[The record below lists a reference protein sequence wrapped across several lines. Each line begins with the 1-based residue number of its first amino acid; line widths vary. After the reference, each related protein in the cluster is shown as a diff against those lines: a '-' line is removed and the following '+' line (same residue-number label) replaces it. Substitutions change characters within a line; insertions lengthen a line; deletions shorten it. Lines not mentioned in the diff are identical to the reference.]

1 MDRLN
6 QLRGGGAGGSRD
18 SSLDGSGAGDSFL
31 TANDTPSKYYSLS
44 EDDSFDN
51 DITKDVSLATA
62 SAESSLNASDC
73 FSNLSPIGKIDY
85 KIGKQIEAANILS
98 GGVNI
103 FDDNDNSYDGNELVI
118 DDNVEID
125 KSPNLKSPESS
136 GLPLNEVEKASTSKV
151 ESSSILQGKVGSE
164 KLPESCLPLQDNN
177 ELSKQSS
184 LKLPAEISMDR
195 VDGQPMEI
203 AQQVADEPPVNAEPS
218 LNPGLLGHA
227 LVEEVEANIPING
240 EEQLAEIAHLPLDND
255 AEQIANL
262 DNEAEI
268 AEANLPNDNGE
279 ANLPNDNSE
288 ENIPDNNAEED
299 RTEVVLQID
308 GNNVAAISIGT
319 GLYLYRKEGQDEL
332 AAVQIVKEPQEEEP
346 SFKFLKVR
354 ENAEGNL
361 EVYEEIQEVVIV
373 PQETPIRER
382 PTPAAPSTSKDDNKP
397 VVCEPS
403 TSKKGEKKDT
413 TTHKD
418 APVAST
424 SKQDTEPKESQADRT
439 ERNMNGKMVKFS
451 ESRKSPLMVHS
462 TPNKEG
468 IPLTKTMVDQQL
480 HPNRHSDNIK
490 KTIEVHT
497 DNCKQK
503 ILESPST
510 SKNKDVASPDKTTD
524 ETPAVNK
531 PVDKDSPDKKH
542 IGIVTKEIVPD
553 VIDKKTDEIPCSS
566 NVKTSDKVE
575 VAKLN
580 EDEAKVLMIGKLMES
595 VKVPMNKDKEKMKK
609 DEPENNSKKPNAP
622 STSEVE
628 ISTTSISKGNK
639 TEEKQPLTPKQ
650 PLPTTRTDAKE
661 KEISTSFSF
670 APTSVPMEIDNSIV
684 KTSIND
690 KPEVKPVSP
699 TEIIESD
706 DMEVD
711 EDALVIEEQ
720 IIESQ
725 PDKWE
730 LQKPEVETVAAAVEM
745 KSTIINNQMKN
756 VLETGEIKPTTSI
769 IKKESVA
776 ETIQTGNSSSI
787 NATAINFTTD
797 HNIDKRKPDKTDTT
811 IATSVKDLN
820 TNTIK
825 TDMPTTEHK
834 PGTELKT
841 NSFSKIEVKG
851 TNPKGTQL
859 NHNIKIIQN
868 ELIKQTT
875 PREKLNQNIEKSSNV
890 KESVVMKPIEKNF
903 TETKSAALDP
913 SIPTAKV
920 NHLIVNNVHNKPEN
934 AIAKWESTD
943 KKFEKKEAL
952 PIADTEDVKITSFLP
967 SKEQPQSRLPIN
979 TQSLIK
985 PQIKSDI
992 KPPIINIAE
1001 AKREINH
1008 KLTNA
1013 VDSKPKSINNNHA
1026 PVPFG
1031 KWTEANRQDF
1041 LNKIKESKPVNISN
1055 ANQIKQPNDLN
1066 RRDVLKKIDSQR
1078 QTYNAHVKI
1087 QESLN
1092 KGNIKNEAFAS
1103 KTAPATLTKIE
1114 PKVYVKPEAPVV
1126 KPKPIVEKKP
1136 DQEPQKLQLESIVA
1150 AAASNTTKKEQR
1162 KEINNQHLIDKTIE
1176 GIINKAVTGKS
1187 PEPIMPTVTEKPII
1201 EKVDKK
1207 PEPKT
1212 NSQPTL
1218 LDAIE
1223 MKMNELHGIPFVE
1236 RPPHEL
1242 PRPYVTDSK
1251 ILSKTEPQSI
1261 PPKVS
1266 KIPNLLPLPKSQQ
1279 KLSEDVINLETK
1291 EKSSI
1296 SYLSSPKTAEK
1307 SVPTHEA
1314 NTSKDK
1320 IITEKEFDK
1329 FARRNSVT
1337 YEDRLTITESHQ
1349 VIQTVVPRDV
1359 PPKKISRNEQM
1370 LAEAKAK
1377 SPHKHLPVKQYHPSK
1392 AASKYIPV
1400 ETNKQYQSKL
1410 QLAYQTAISVSAK
1423 RRIESPIT
1431 IIEDKPVKV
1440 VYLDSN
1446 VSEFNSTQLNVQ
1458 GRDLSPAKRAPE
1470 PDAVTV
1476 GTGDSL
1482 DSDMLDA
1489 IDDRQEEV
1497 KIKSKH
1503 QRKQVLTPV
1512 ETPDLELIEP
1522 SDLGIEVS
1530 PKKKRKTEDKPER
1543 KQNLVP
1549 KKSYL
1554 LGRSVEEPTEI
1565 RPNPMPAVLHTDPV
1579 SAIDSL
1585 VKAAELLD
1593 QSETLNASVQSVDS
1607 SQSTPVKRGRGRPR
1621 KNPLPDAAVETTVS
1635 PQKKPRLID
1644 AKVAKHISS
1653 SDDSSDDDSM
1663 IKENWTMGKIN
1674 EKIVCP
1680 ICNKLFRSE
1689 NVVFKHVKH
1698 CTGPSPSRSDSEKR
1712 SPRRSRLSR
1721 ESETKSRDS
1730 ESKQRDSRHDPDEVD
1745 LSPVRKTPSKRK
1757 SKDSGKSSSSD
1768 DVIPIQTDV
1777 KEDEPKKTEPR
1788 KTIKPKLNPRAS
1800 SLVCEICNKSF
1811 RQLSYLVSHKLQH
1824 KKEDKKL
1831 TNEPQST
1838 EKSVFSCET
1847 CKKEF
1852 RKLHHLVQHRL
1863 IHNPVQSRA
1872 LRKTSS
1878 EQKELPKN
1886 LEASKIDD
1894 QSAGFRCEPCDK
1906 SFRKLHHLVEH
1917 RETHD
1922 GINRQR
1928 SNSIT
1933 QEKEKE
1939 KPTPPPQ
1946 CDICKKTFR
1955 KLHHL
1960 IEHKEQHLETSSEKS
1975 DDQKSVKS
1983 ALSTKDIIHECNLCY
1998 MVFPNEHSLNKH
2010 TVICLRKKRQSAAK
2024 KAAALEEKNAEESS
2038 KAELP
2043 EETEVESVKEP
2054 HVETKAVEEKV
2065 VKPPEKPI
2073 DLPKEVP
2080 QVKEDPPKPAIV
2092 PTVEKVDKQIEP
2104 KAVEK
2109 KAPPPENPTPK
2120 VAKSVETPAKV
2131 KQVEEIIVIED
2142 TPKKKTPAK
2151 DKVAPS
2157 VTKRQKVAPPTD
2169 ERTAPS
2175 SDDDEIRYMFN
2186 PYFKVVETTESKTFM
2201 KIRAKKRSSLTFE
2214 KPHKDVVSRRTLLQH
2229 PPKIPRVRAK
2239 ADDVPSPPKP
2249 VVKPKITVEVPSTDS
2264 DDSDVKYSFPKSVP
2278 EKPEKLQAPAED
2290 TKRRKTM
2297 AEKRKSLS
2305 AIAKRKSLGKTTVKA
2320 KPSSAKPIKR
2330 RTEAAEHRCD
2340 CGQLFSSAALLAR
2353 HASLA
2358 HTPPRVRRPRDID
2371 AAPPSRKATA
2381 DLTRKGVDQ
2390 VKKSVKDV
2398 EKPRKSVEQSRKSV
2412 EQLRKSVHQVKK
2424 SGKDASSSVE
2434 HPRKSVEQSRKSVD
2448 QVKKSGKDV
2457 SVEQKKVVSGM
2468 DSVRKS
2474 VKKTASAR
2482 SRVHTGI
2489 PLPDKRPSR
2498 K

>member
-51 DITKDVSLATA
+51 DITKDVSLATT
-62 SAESSLNASDC
+62 SAESTLNASDC
-73 FSNLSPIGKIDY
+73 FPNLSPIGKIDY

-136 GLPLNEVEKASTSKV
+136 GLPLDDVEKASTSKV
-151 ESSSILQGKVGSE
+151 ESSSTLKGEVGSE
-164 KLPESCLPLQDNN
+164 NRENLNLPESGLPLQENN
-177 ELSKQSS
+177 ELSNQSS
-184 LKLPAEISMDR
+184 LKLPGEITVDK

-203 AQQVADEPPVNAEPS
+203 VQQVADEPPVNVVP
-218 LNPGLLGHA
+218 LNQGNLLGHA
-227 LVEEVEANIPING
+227 LLEELEANIPING
-240 EEQLAEIAHLPLDND
+240 EEQEIAHLPLDND
-255 AEQIANL
+255 AEQIAVL

-361 EVYEEIQEVVIV
+361 EVYEEIQEVVVV

-382 PTPAAPSTSKDDNKP
+382 PGPAAPSTSKDDNKP
-397 VVCEPS
+397 VVCAPS
-403 TSKKGEKKDT
+403 TSKEAENKDT
-413 TTHKD
+413 TPDKD

-424 SKQDTEPKESQADRT
+424 SKQDTEPKEPQADRT
-439 ERNMNGKMVKFS
+439 ERNVNGKVVKFS

-497 DNCKQK
+497 DSCKQK

-524 ETPAVNK
+524 ETSA
-531 PVDKDSPDKKH
+531 VDKPEDKNSPDKKQ
-542 IGIVTKEIVPD
+542 IGVVTKEIVPD
-553 VIDKKTDEIPCSS
+553 VIEKKTDEIPSSS
-566 NVKTSDKVE
+566 NAKTSDKVE
-575 VAKLN
+575 VAKLK

-595 VKVPMNKDKEKMKK
+595 VKVPMAKEKEKMKK
-609 DEPENNSKKPNAP
+609 YEPEDKSKKPNAAP
-622 STSEVE
+622 STSRVE
-628 ISTTSISKGNK
+628 IPTTSVSKGNN
-639 TEEKQPLTPKQ
+639 TEEKQPSTPKQ
-650 PLPTTRTDAKE
+650 LLHTTHTDTKE

-670 APTSVPMEIDNSIV
+670 APTSVPTEIDNAIV
-684 KTSIND
+684 KTSITD
-690 KPEVKPVSP
+690 KLEVKPVSP

-711 EDALVIEEQ
+711 EDVLVIEEQ

-725 PDKWE
+725 PEKCE
-730 LQKPEVETVAAAVEM
+730 PQKREVETVAQVVEM
-745 KSTIINNQMKN
+745 KSTIIDNQMKN
-756 VLETGEIKPTTSI
+756 ILETGEIKPKTSI
-769 IKKESVA
+769 INKATVA
-776 ETIQTGNSSSI
+776 ETLQTGNSSSI
-787 NATAINFTTD
+787 NATAVNFTTD
-797 HNIDKRKPDKTDTT
+797 HNIDKLKPDKIGTT
-811 IATSVKDLN
+811 IATSVKDLK

-825 TDMPTTEHK
+825 TDKPTTENK

-851 TNPKGTQL
+851 TNPKDTQL

-868 ELIKQTT
+868 ELIKGATL
-875 PREKLNQNIEKSSNV
+875 PRDQLNQNVKKSNV
-890 KESVVMKPIEKNF
+890 KESVEMKPNDKNF
-903 TETKSAALDP
+903 TETKSATLDP
-913 SIPTAKV
+913 SISTAKA
-920 NHLIVNNVHNKPEN
+920 NHVTVNNMHNKPDN
-934 AIAKWESTD
+934 LFSKLESTG
-943 KKFEKKEAL
+943 KKLEKKEAL
-952 PIADTEDVKITSFLP
+952 PIGNTKDVKTTSLLP
-967 SKEQPQSRLPIN
+967 SKEQSQSRLPIN

-985 PQIKSDI
+985 PQMKSDI

-1008 KLTNA
+1008 KLTSA
-1013 VDSKPKSINNNHA
+1013 IDSKPKSINNNHA

-1031 KWTEANRQDF
+1031 KWTEVNRQDF

-1078 QTYNAHVKI
+1078 QTYNAHVKV

-1092 KGNIKNEAFAS
+1092 KGNVKAEAFAS
-1103 KTAPATLTKIE
+1103 KTAPAPLTKIE
-1114 PKVYVKPEAPVV
+1114 PNVSVKPEAPVV

-1136 DQEPQKLQLESIVA
+1136 EQEPQKLQPEPIVA
-1150 AAASNTTKKEQR
+1150 AAASSTAKKDQR

-1176 GIINKAVTGKS
+1176 GIINRAVSGKS

-1242 PRPYVTDSK
+1242 PRPYLTESIV
-1251 ILSKTEPQSI
+1251 LSKTEPHSI

-1279 KLSEDVINLETK
+1279 KLSEAEVINLETK

-1296 SYLSSPKTAEK
+1296 SSVGSSKTAEK
-1307 SVPTHEA
+1307 SVAKPSPEV

-1337 YEDRLTITESHQ
+1337 YEDCLTITESHQ
-1349 VIQTVVPRDV
+1349 VIQTVVPREV

-1440 VYLDSN
+1440 VYLDN
-1446 VSEFNSTQLNVQ
+1446 ISEFNSTHLNVQ
-1458 GRDLSPAKRAPE
+1458 GRDLSPAKRALE

-1497 KIKSKH
+1497 KTKSKH

-1565 RPNPMPAVLHTDPV
+1565 RPNPMPPVLHTDAV

-1621 KNPLPDAAVETTVS
+1621 KNPLPDAAGETTVS

-1644 AKVAKHISS
+1644 AKVSKHISS

-1730 ESKQRDSRHDPDEVD
+1730 EPKSRGSRHDADEVD

-1768 DVIPIQTDV
+1768 DVIPIETDA

-1788 KTIKPKLNPRAS
+1788 KSIKPKLNPRAS

-1824 KKEDKKL
+1824 KKEDKKS
-1831 TNEPQST
+1831 TNEPQPT

-1983 ALSTKDIIHECNLCY
+1983 VLSTKDIIHECNLCY

-2024 KAAALEEKNAEESS
+2024 KAAALEEKNAEESA
-2038 KAELP
+2038 KAELS
-2043 EETEVESVKEP
+2043 EESKVESDKEP
-2054 HVETKAVEEKV
+2054 PPVETKAVEVKV

-2080 QVKEDPPKPAIV
+2080 QVKEDPPKPAVV
-2092 PTVEKVDKQIEP
+2092 PTVEKVEKQIEP
-2104 KAVEK
+2104 KAAEK
-2109 KAPPPENPTPK
+2109 KAPPSENPTPK
-2120 VAKSVETPAKV
+2120 VAKTVETPAKV
-2131 KQVEEIIVIED
+2131 KQLEEIIVIED
-2142 TPKKKTPAK
+2142 TPKKKTTIKEKA
-2151 DKVAPS
+2151 APS
-2157 VTKRQKVAPPTD
+2157 VTKRQKVAPPAD

-2175 SDDDEIRYMFN
+2175 SDEDEIRYMFN
-2186 PYFKVVETTESKTFM
+2186 PDFKVAETSESKTFT
-2201 KIRAKKRSSLTFE
+2201 KIRAKKRNSLQFE
-2214 KPHKDVVSRRTLLQH
+2214 KSQKDVVRRRSLLQH
-2229 PPKIPRVRAK
+2229 PPKIPRLRAK
-2239 ADDVPSPPKP
+2239 SDDVPSPPPKP
-2249 VVKPKITVEVPSTDS
+2249 VVKPKVEVPSTDS
-2264 DDSDVKYSFPKSVP
+2264 DDSDVKYSFPKTVP
-2278 EKPEKLQAPAED
+2278 EKAVKQEVPVED

-2305 AIAKRKSLGKTTVKA
+2305 AIAKRKSLGKAIVKTA
-2320 KPSSAKPIKR
+2320 KPSPAKPIKR
-2330 RTEAAEHRCD
+2330 RTAAAEHRCD

-2371 AAPPSRKATA
+2371 TAPPSRKASA
-2381 DLTRKGVDQ
+2381 DQPRKSVDQ

-2398 EKPRKSVEQSRKSV
+2398 EKPKKSVAV
-2412 EQLRKSVHQVKK
+2412 
-2424 SGKDASSSVE
+2424 A
-2434 HPRKSVEQSRKSVD
+2434 RKSVD
-2448 QVKKSGKDV
+2448 QVKKSGKDASSVEQPRKSVKQSRKSFDQVKKSGEDV
-2457 SVEQKKVVSGM
+2457 SVEQKKV

-2482 SRVHTGI
+2482 SRVHTGV
-2489 PLPDKRPSR
+2489 PLPDKRSSR

>member
-51 DITKDVSLATA
+51 DITKDVSLATT
-62 SAESSLNASDC
+62 SAESTLNSSDC
-73 FSNLSPIGKIDY
+73 FPNLSPIGKIDY

-118 DDNVEID
+118 DDNVEVD
-125 KSPNLKSPESS
+125 KSPNLKSPENST
-136 GLPLNEVEKASTSKV
+136 LLDNVEKASTSKV
-151 ESSSILQGKVGSE
+151 ESSSKGDVESE
-164 KLPESCLPLQDNN
+164 NNQTLKPPESPRLPLQGSN

-184 LKLPAEISMDR
+184 LKLPETVSLDK
-195 VDGQPMEI
+195 VDGQSMEI
-203 AQQVADEPPVNAEPS
+203 VQNVADEPPVTAEPPSNQGS
-218 LNPGLLGHA
+218 LLDHA
-227 LVEEVEANIPING
+227 LPFEEVASIPING
-240 EEQLAEIAHLPLDND
+240 EEQLAEIANLPLDG
-255 AEQIANL
+255 EQIAHL

-332 AAVQIVKEPQEEEP
+332 AAVQIVKEPQDEEP

-361 EVYEEIQEVVIV
+361 EVYEEIQEIVVV

-382 PTPAAPSTSKDDNKP
+382 PAPAAPSTSKDNIKP

-403 TSKKGEKKDT
+403 TSKDAEKVTTPDKDT
-413 TTHKD
+413 
-418 APVAST
+418 PVAST
-424 SKQDTEPKESQADRT
+424 SKQDMEPKETQADKT
-439 ERNMNGKMVKFS
+439 ERNVNGKMVKFS

-497 DNCKQK
+497 DNSKQK

-510 SKNKDVASPDKTTD
+510 SKTKDVTSPDKTID
-524 ETPAVNK
+524 EIPAGDK

-542 IGIVTKEIVPD
+542 ISIVTKEIVPD
-553 VIDKKTDEIPCSS
+553 VIEKKTDEIPSS
-566 NVKTSDKVE
+566 SDAKTSDKVD
-575 VAKLN
+575 VTKIK

-595 VKVPMNKDKEKMKK
+595 VKVPIAKDKEKMKK
-609 DEPENNSKKPNAP
+609 EQPGDNSKKSNIAP
-622 STSEVE
+622 STSCSEISTTSSVE
-628 ISTTSISKGNK
+628 ISTTSVTGDNK
-639 TEEKQPLTPKQ
+639 IDEKQPLIVAQ
-650 PLPTTRTDAKE
+650 PLPTDAKAST
-661 KEISTSFSF
+661 ISSS
-670 APTSVPMEIDNSIV
+670 AGSLPMEIDNSIV
-684 KTSIND
+684 KASISE
-690 KPEVKPVSP
+690 KPEIKPLIP
-699 TEIIESD
+699 ATEIIESD

-711 EDALVIEEQ
+711 EDVLVIEEQ

-725 PDKWE
+725 PEKCE
-730 LQKPEVETVAAAVEM
+730 PQKPEVKTVVPAVTM
-745 KSTIINNQMKN
+745 KSATAVNQTKN
-756 VLETGEIKPTTSI
+756 VLATQIIKPSTSI
-769 IKKESVA
+769 VNKTSVA
-776 ETIQTGNSSSI
+776 ESPQSGNSSLI
-787 NATAINFTTD
+787 NVTGVNLTKGPNINKL
-797 HNIDKRKPDKTDTT
+797 DKSDKTT
-811 IATSVKDLN
+811 IPTSVKNLN
-820 TNTIK
+820 TNPVKFDKPI
-825 TDMPTTEHK
+825 TESK
-834 PGTELKT
+834 PVAELKK
-841 NSFSKIEVKG
+841 NSFSKVEPKEI
-851 TNPKGTQL
+851 NPKDTPL
-859 NHNIKIIQN
+859 NHNIKIIKN
-868 ELIKQTT
+868 ELIKETT
-875 PREKLNQNIEKSSNV
+875 LPKDKLNQSVGKSLNV
-890 KESVVMKPIEKNF
+890 KESVKIKP
-903 TETKSAALDP
+903 TESKLAAVNPLI
-913 SIPTAKV
+913 SSAKV
-920 NHLIVNNVHNKPEN
+920 NHLIINNMHNKPEN
-934 AIAKWESTD
+934 VPSKLELKD
-943 KKFEKKEAL
+943 KTLEKKEAL
-952 PIADTEDVKITSFLP
+952 PMPNAKDMKTTTLLT
-967 SKEQPQSRLPIN
+967 SKEQPQSRLPMN
-979 TQSLIK
+979 TQSLVK
-985 PQIKSDI
+985 PSLKSDI

-1008 KLTNA
+1008 KLSNS

-1078 QTYNAHVKI
+1078 QTYNAHAKI

-1092 KGNIKNEAFAS
+1092 KGNVKAEAFTS
-1103 KTAPATLTKIE
+1103 KTAPATLTKVE
-1114 PKVYVKPEAPVV
+1114 PKVSVKPEAPIV
-1126 KPKPIVEKKP
+1126 KPKPIVENKP
-1136 DQEPQKLQLESIVA
+1136 EQEPQKIQLEPVVA
-1150 AAASNTTKKEQR
+1150 AATSSTNKKEPR
-1162 KEINNQHLIDKTIE
+1162 KEINNQHLIDRTIE
-1176 GIINKAVTGKS
+1176 GIINRAVTGKS
-1187 PEPIMPTVTEKPII
+1187 PEPIVPAVTEKPIT
-1201 EKVDKK
+1201 EKVNKK

-1242 PRPYVTDSK
+1242 PRPYTESKVSK
-1251 ILSKTEPQSI
+1251 IEPQI

-1279 KLSEDVINLETK
+1279 KLGEGDVINLESK
-1291 EKSSI
+1291 EKSPILS
-1296 SYLSSPKTAEK
+1296 LSSSKPAEK
-1307 SVPTHEA
+1307 LAAKSAHEA

-1320 IITEKEFDK
+1320 VITEKEFDK

-1337 YEDRLTITESHQ
+1337 YEDRLTITDSHQ
-1349 VIQTVVPRDV
+1349 VIQTVVPREV

-1377 SPHKHLPVKQYHPSK
+1377 SPHKHIPVKQYHPSK

-1400 ETNKQYQSKL
+1400 ESNKQYQSKL

-1446 VSEFNSTQLNVQ
+1446 VSEFNSVQLNVQ
-1458 GRDLSPAKRAPE
+1458 GRDLSPAKRVSE

-1489 IDDRQEEV
+1489 VDDRQDEV
-1497 KIKSKH
+1497 KTKSKH

-1565 RPNPMPAVLHTDPV
+1565 RPSPMPPVVHTDAV

-1593 QSETLNASVQSVDS
+1593 QSESLNASVQSVDS

-1621 KNPLPDAAVETTVS
+1621 KNPLPDAAGETTVS

-1644 AKVAKHISS
+1644 AKAPKHISS

-1730 ESKQRDSRHDPDEVD
+1730 EPKSGGSRQDADEVD

-1768 DVIPIQTDV
+1768 DVIPVEPDV

-1788 KTIKPKLNPRAS
+1788 KTNKPKLNPRAS
-1800 SLVCEICNKSF
+1800 SLVCEVCNKSF

-1824 KKEDKKL
+1824 KKEDKKQ
-1831 TNEPQST
+1831 TNETQAT

-2010 TVICLRKKRQSAAK
+2010 TVICLRKKKQSAAK
-2024 KAAALEEKNAEESS
+2024 QAAALEEKNAEESA
-2038 KAELP
+2038 KAELS
-2043 EETEVESVKEP
+2043 VESKEQSVKEP
-2054 HVETKAVEEKV
+2054 PPVETKVVEEKV
-2065 VKPPEKPI
+2065 VKAPEKPI
-2073 DLPKEVP
+2073 VLPKPEVVKAP
-2080 QVKEDPPKPAIV
+2080 QVKEDPPKPPVV
-2092 PTVEKVDKQIEP
+2092 PTVENVEKQSEP
-2104 KAVEK
+2104 KPTEK
-2109 KAPPPENPTPK
+2109 KVSPPEVPTPK

-2131 KQVEEIIVIED
+2131 KQVDEVIVIED
-2142 TPKKKTPAK
+2142 TPKKKTPIK
-2151 DKVAPS
+2151 DKAAPS
-2157 VTKRQKVAPPTD
+2157 VTKRQKVAPPAE
-2169 ERTAPS
+2169 ERIAPS
-2175 SDDDEIRYMFN
+2175 SDEDEVRYMFN
-2186 PYFKVVETTESKTFM
+2186 PDFKVAETAESKTFT
-2201 KIRAKKRSSLTFE
+2201 KIRAKKRNSLQFE
-2214 KPHKDVVSRRTLLQH
+2214 KPHKEVVRRRSLLQH
-2229 PPKIPRVRAK
+2229 PPKIPRLRAQS
-2239 ADDVPSPPKP
+2239 DDAPSPPAPKP
-2249 VVKPKITVEVPSTDS
+2249 AAKPKIEVEVPSTDS
-2264 DDSDVKYSFPKSVP
+2264 DDSDVKYSFPKTVP
-2278 EKPEKLQAPAED
+2278 EKPEKEEVPVEEP
-2290 TKRRKTM
+2290 KRRKTM

-2305 AIAKRKSLGKTTVKA
+2305 AIAKRKSLGKAIVKPA
-2320 KPSSAKPIKR
+2320 KPSPAKPIKR
-2330 RTEAAEHRCD
+2330 RTAPAEHRCD

-2358 HTPPRVRRPRDID
+2358 HTPPRVRRPRDL
-2371 AAPPSRKATA
+2371 AAPSSRKASA
-2381 DLTRKGVDQ
+2381 DRL
-2390 VKKSVKDV
+2390 KKTVKDV
-2398 EKPRKSVEQSRKSV
+2398 EQP
-2412 EQLRKSVHQVKK
+2412 
-2424 SGKDASSSVE
+2424 
-2434 HPRKSVEQSRKSVD
+2434 RKSVD
-2448 QVKKSGKDV
+2448 QVKKSVNVEKQRKSVERSRKSVDPIKKSGKDASSVELPRKSVDQVKKSAKDV
-2457 SVEQKKVVSGM
+2457 SVEQKKVVSGK
-2468 DSVRKS
+2468 DSVQKS

-2482 SRVHTGI
+2482 GRVHTGV

>member
-18 SSLDGSGAGDSFL
+18 SSLDVSGAGDSFL

-51 DITKDVSLATA
+51 DISKDVSLATT
-62 SAESSLNASDC
+62 SAESTLNASDC
-73 FSNLSPIGKIDY
+73 FPNLSPIGKIDY

-125 KSPNLKSPESS
+125 KPPNLKSPASS
-136 GLPLNEVEKASTSKV
+136 GMPLDDVEKASTSKV
-151 ESSSILQGKVGSE
+151 ESSSTLKGDDGSE
-164 KLPESCLPLQDNN
+164 SNQKLKLLESSSLPLQGNN
-177 ELSKQSS
+177 ELSKQTS
-184 LKLPAEISMDR
+184 LKLPAEISVDK
-195 VDGQPMEI
+195 VDGQPVEI
-203 AQQVADEPPVNAEPS
+203 VQQVADEPPVNAVP
-218 LNPGLLGHA
+218 LNQGNLLDHA
-227 LVEEVEANIPING
+227 LLEDAEANIPING
-240 EEQLAEIAHLPLDND
+240 EEQLEIAHLPLENEAD
-255 AEQIANL
+255 QIANL

-361 EVYEEIQEVVIV
+361 EVYEEIQEVVVV

-382 PTPAAPSTSKDDNKP
+382 PAPAAPSTSKDDNKP

-403 TSKKGEKKDT
+403 TSKEAEKKDT
-413 TTHKD
+413 TPDKD

-424 SKQDTEPKESQADRT
+424 SKQDTEPKEPQADRT
-439 ERNMNGKMVKFS
+439 ERNVNGKMVKFS

-524 ETPAVNK
+524 ETPAVDK
-531 PVDKDSPDKKH
+531 PGDKDSPDKKQ
-542 IGIVTKEIVPD
+542 GSVVTKEIESD
-553 VIDKKTDEIPCSS
+553 VIEKKTDEIPSSS
-566 NVKTSDKVE
+566 NAKPSDKVE

-595 VKVPMNKDKEKMKK
+595 VKVPMAKEKEKIKK
-609 DEPENNSKKPNAP
+609 DEPEDNSKKPNAAP
-622 STSEVE
+622 STSRVE
-628 ISTTSISKGNK
+628 IPTTSVSKGNK

-650 PLPTTRTDAKE
+650 PLPTTHTDAKE
-661 KEISTSFSF
+661 KEIS
-670 APTSVPMEIDNSIV
+670 SVPMEIDNAIV

-711 EDALVIEEQ
+711 EDVLVIEEQ
-720 IIESQ
+720 IIEIQPEKCESQ
-725 PDKWE
+725 KR
-730 LQKPEVETVAAAVEM
+730 EVETVAPAVEI
-745 KSTIINNQMKN
+745 KSTIIGNQMKN

-769 IKKESVA
+769 TNKASVA
-776 ETIQTGNSSSI
+776 ETLQTGNSSSI
-787 NATAINFTTD
+787 NATAINITSD
-797 HNIDKRKPDKTDTT
+797 HNIGKFKRDKIDTT
-811 IATSVKDLN
+811 LGTSVKDLKS
-820 TNTIK
+820 NTIK
-825 TDMPTTEHK
+825 TNKPTTENK
-834 PGTELKT
+834 PGTEIKT
-841 NSFSKIEVKG
+841 NSFGKIEVKG
-851 TNPKGTQL
+851 ANHKDTQL
-859 NHNIKIIQN
+859 NHNIKIIKN
-868 ELIKQTT
+868 ELIKGTT
-875 PREKLNQNIEKSSNV
+875 LPRDQINQNVEKTSNV
-890 KESVVMKPIEKNF
+890 KESVEIKSIAKNF

-913 SIPTAKV
+913 SISTAKV
-920 NHLIVNNVHNKPEN
+920 NRLIVNNIHYKPEN
-934 AIAKWESTD
+934 LFSKLESTD
-943 KKFEKKEAL
+943 KKLEKKEAL
-952 PIADTEDVKITSFLP
+952 SIANTKDVKTTPLLA
-967 SKEQPQSRLPIN
+967 SKEQSESRLPIQN

-1078 QTYNAHVKI
+1078 QTYNANVKI

-1092 KGNIKNEAFAS
+1092 KGNVKAEAFAS

-1114 PKVYVKPEAPVV
+1114 AKVSVKPEAPVV

-1136 DQEPQKLQLESIVA
+1136 EQEPQKLQSEHVVA
-1150 AAASNTTKKEQR
+1150 AAASSTTKKEQR

-1176 GIINKAVTGKS
+1176 GIINRAVTGKS

-1207 PEPKT
+1207 PESIT
-1212 NSQPTL
+1212 NVQPTL

-1242 PRPYVTDSK
+1242 PRPYLTESK
-1251 ILSKTEPQSI
+1251 VVSKSEAQSI
-1261 PPKVS
+1261 PPKVT

-1279 KLSEDVINLETK
+1279 KLNEGDVINLEIK

-1296 SYLSSPKTAEK
+1296 SSKGSSKTAEK
-1307 SVPTHEA
+1307 SVAIPTQEA

-1349 VIQTVVPRDV
+1349 VIQTVVPREV

-1423 RRIESPIT
+1423 RRIDSPIT

-1489 IDDRQEEV
+1489 IDERQEEV
-1497 KIKSKH
+1497 KTKSKH

-1543 KQNLVP
+1543 KQNVVP

-1554 LGRSVEEPTEI
+1554 LGRSVDEPTEI
-1565 RPNPMPAVLHTDPV
+1565 RPNPMPPVLHTDAV

-1621 KNPLPDAAVETTVS
+1621 KNPLPDAAGETTVS

-1644 AKVAKHISS
+1644 AKVSKHISS

-1730 ESKQRDSRHDPDEVD
+1730 EPKSRGSRHDADELD
-1745 LSPVRKTPSKRK
+1745 HSPVRKTPSKRK

-1768 DVIPIQTDV
+1768 DVIPIETDA
-1777 KEDEPKKTEPR
+1777 KDDEPKKTEPR

-1824 KKEDKKL
+1824 KKEDKKS
-1831 TNEPQST
+1831 TNEPQPT

-1886 LEASKIDD
+1886 LEASKLDD

-2024 KAAALEEKNAEESS
+2024 KAAALEEKNAEESA
-2038 KAELP
+2038 KAELSD
-2043 EETEVESVKEP
+2043 ESKVEFDKEP
-2054 HVETKAVEEKV
+2054 PPVETKAVEDKV

-2092 PTVEKVDKQIEP
+2092 PTVEKVEKQIEP
-2104 KAVEK
+2104 KVVEK
-2109 KAPPPENPTPK
+2109 KAPPAENPTPK

-2142 TPKKKTPAK
+2142 TPKKKTPIK
-2151 DKVAPS
+2151 EKVAPS

-2186 PYFKVVETTESKTFM
+2186 PDFKVAETTESKTFT
-2201 KIRAKKRSSLTFE
+2201 KIRAKKRNSLQFE
-2214 KPHKDVVSRRTLLQH
+2214 KPHKDVVRRRSLLQH
-2229 PPKIPRVRAK
+2229 PPKIPRLRAK
-2239 ADDVPSPPKP
+2239 SDDVPSPSKP
-2249 VVKPKITVEVPSTDS
+2249 VVKPKIEVEVPSTDS
-2264 DDSDVKYSFPKSVP
+2264 DDSDVKYSFPKTVP
-2278 EKPEKLQAPAED
+2278 EKPEKQEVPAED

-2305 AIAKRKSLGKTTVKA
+2305 AIAKRKSLGKAIVKTA
-2320 KPSSAKPIKR
+2320 KPSPAKPIKR
-2330 RTEAAEHRCD
+2330 RTAAAEHRCD

-2371 AAPPSRKATA
+2371 TAPTNRKSSAEQP
-2381 DLTRKGVDQ
+2381 RKSVDQ
-2390 VKKSVKDV
+2390 VKKSVKNV
-2398 EKPRKSVEQSRKSV
+2398 EKPKKSVAQPRKSVEQ
-2412 EQLRKSVHQVKK
+2412 
-2424 SGKDASSSVE
+2424 
-2434 HPRKSVEQSRKSVD
+2434 PRKSVD
-2448 QVKKSGKDV
+2448 QVKKSGKEV
-2457 SVEQKKVVSGM
+2457 SVDQKKVVSGK

-2482 SRVHTGI
+2482 GRVHTGI

>member
-6 QLRGGGAGGSRD
+6 QLRGGGAGGSRN

-31 TANDTPSKYYSLS
+31 TANDSSKYYSLS

-51 DITKDVSLATA
+51 DITKDVSLATT
-62 SAESSLNASDC
+62 SAESTLNSSNC
-73 FSNLSPIGKIDY
+73 FPNLSPIGKIDY

-125 KSPNLKSPESS
+125 KSPNLKSPECS
-136 GLPLNEVEKASTSKV
+136 GLPLDDVEKPSTSKV
-151 ESSSILQGKVGSE
+151 ESSSTLKGEAGSE
-164 KLPESCLPLQDNN
+164 NNQKLESSSLPLQENN
-177 ELSKQSS
+177 ELSKQST
-184 LKLPAEISMDR
+184 LKLPAEIS
-195 VDGQPMEI
+195 VDKVHGQPMEI
-203 AQQVADEPPVNAEPS
+203 VQQVADGPPVNAVP
-218 LNPGLLGHA
+218 LNQGNVLDHA
-227 LVEEVEANIPING
+227 LDEVEANVPING
-240 EEQLAEIAHLPLDND
+240 EEQLEIPHLPLDND

-268 AEANLPNDNGE
+268 VEANLPNDNGE

-361 EVYEEIQEVVIV
+361 EVYEEIQEVVVV

-382 PTPAAPSTSKDDNKP
+382 PAPAAPSTSKDNNKP

-403 TSKKGEKKDT
+403 TSKEAEKKDT
-413 TTHKD
+413 TPDKG

-424 SKQDTEPKESQADRT
+424 SKQDTEPKEPQADRT
-439 ERNMNGKMVKFS
+439 ERNVNGKMVKFS

-503 ILESPST
+503 NLESPST
-510 SKNKDVASPDKTTD
+510 SKTKDVASPDKTTD
-524 ETPAVNK
+524 ETPAV
-531 PVDKDSPDKKH
+531 DKQGDTDSPDKKH
-542 IGIVTKEIVPD
+542 ISVVRKEIVSG
-553 VIDKKTDEIPCSS
+553 VIEKKTDEIPSSS
-566 NVKTSDKVE
+566 NAKTSDKVE

-580 EDEAKVLMIGKLMES
+580 EDEAKVLMIGKLMKS
-595 VKVPMNKDKEKMKK
+595 VKVPMAKEKEKVK
-609 DEPENNSKKPNAP
+609 QDEPEDDSKKPNAAP
-622 STSEVE
+622 STSGVE
-628 ISTTSISKGNK
+628 IPTIGVSKGNK
-639 TEEKQPLTPKQ
+639 TEEKQPLMPKQ
-650 PLPTTRTDAKE
+650 SLPTTHTDAKE

-670 APTSVPMEIDNSIV
+670 VPSSVPMEIDNSIV

-711 EDALVIEEQ
+711 EDVLVIEEQ

-725 PDKWE
+725 P
-730 LQKPEVETVAAAVEM
+730 
-745 KSTIINNQMKN
+745 I
-756 VLETGEIKPTTSI
+756 
-769 IKKESVA
+769 A

-797 HNIDKRKPDKTDTT
+797 HNIDKFKTNKTDTT
-811 IATSVKDLN
+811 IATSVKVLN

-825 TDMPTTEHK
+825 TDKPTTENK

-851 TNPKGTQL
+851 TNPKDTQL
-859 NHNIKIIQN
+859 NHNIKIIKN
-868 ELIKQTT
+868 ELIKGTT
-875 PREKLNQNIEKSSNV
+875 LPRDQLNQNVEKSTNV
-890 KESVVMKPIEKNF
+890 KESVEMKPIDKNF
-903 TETKSAALDP
+903 TETKSAALPP
-913 SIPTAKV
+913 SISTAKV
-920 NHLIVNNVHNKPEN
+920 NNLIVNNIHNKPEN
-934 AIAKWESTD
+934 LFSKLESTD
-943 KKFEKKEAL
+943 KKLEKKEAL
-952 PIADTEDVKITSFLP
+952 PSANTKDVKNTSLLP

-985 PQIKSDI
+985 PQMKSDI

-1001 AKREINH
+1001 AKKEINH

-1092 KGNIKNEAFAS
+1092 KGNVKAEAFAS
-1103 KTAPATLTKIE
+1103 KTAPATLNKIE
-1114 PKVYVKPEAPVV
+1114 PNVSVKPEAPVV
-1126 KPKPIVEKKP
+1126 KPNPIVENKP
-1136 DQEPQKLQLESIVA
+1136 EQEPQKLQFEPIVA
-1150 AAASNTTKKEQR
+1150 AAASSTTKKEQR

-1176 GIINKAVTGKS
+1176 GIINRAVTGKS
-1187 PEPIMPTVTEKPII
+1187 PEPIMPTVAEKPII

-1212 NSQPTL
+1212 NTQPTL

-1242 PRPYVTDSK
+1242 PRPYLTESTV
-1251 ILSKTEPQSI
+1251 LSKTEPQSI

-1279 KLSEDVINLETK
+1279 KLIEGDVMNLETK

-1296 SYLSSPKTAEK
+1296 SSLGSSKTAEK
-1307 SVPTHEA
+1307 SVAKLTHEA

-1349 VIQTVVPRDV
+1349 VIQTVVPREV

-1431 IIEDKPVKV
+1431 IIEDKPVQV

-1482 DSDMLDA
+1482 DSDILDA

-1497 KIKSKH
+1497 KTKSKH

-1543 KQNLVP
+1543 KQNLIP

-1565 RPNPMPAVLHTDPV
+1565 RPNPMPPVLHTDAV

-1593 QSETLNASVQSVDS
+1593 QSESLNASVQSVDS
-1607 SQSTPVKRGRGRPR
+1607 LQSTPVKRGRGRPR
-1621 KNPLPDAAVETTVS
+1621 KNPLPDAAAETTVS

-1730 ESKQRDSRHDPDEVD
+1730 EPKRDSRHDADEVD

-1757 SKDSGKSSSSD
+1757 SKDSRKSSSD
-1768 DVIPIQTDV
+1768 DVIPIETDA

-1788 KTIKPKLNPRAS
+1788 KTIKRKLNSRAS

-1811 RQLSYLVSHKLQH
+1811 RQHSYLVSHKLQH
-1824 KKEDKKL
+1824 KKEDTKL
-1831 TNEPQST
+1831 ANKPQPT

-1863 IHNPVQSRA
+1863 IHNPAQSRA

-1886 LEASKIDD
+1886 FKASKIDD

-1939 KPTPPPQ
+1939 KLTPPPQ

-1983 ALSTKDIIHECNLCY
+1983 SLSTKDIIHECNLCY

-2010 TVICLRKKRQSAAK
+2010 MVTCLRKKRQSAAK
-2024 KAAALEEKNAEESS
+2024 QAAALEEKNAEESA
-2038 KAELP
+2038 KAELS
-2043 EETEVESVKEP
+2043 EESKVESDIEP
-2054 HVETKAVEEKV
+2054 PPVETKAVEEKV

-2080 QVKEDPPKPAIV
+2080 QVKDDPPKPAII
-2092 PTVEKVDKQIEP
+2092 PTIEKVEKQIEP
-2104 KAVEK
+2104 KAAEK
-2109 KAPPPENPTPK
+2109 KAPPLENPTPK

-2131 KQVEEIIVIED
+2131 KQLEEIIVIED
-2142 TPKKKTPAK
+2142 TPKKKTQIKETVTPSVAK
-2151 DKVAPS
+2151 RQHCQKVAPPTVKQAEEIIVIEGTPKKKTPIKETVTPS
-2157 VTKRQKVAPPTD
+2157 VAKRQKVAPPTD
-2169 ERTAPS
+2169 EQATPT

-2186 PYFKVVETTESKTFM
+2186 PDFKVAETTESKTFT
-2201 KIRAKKRSSLTFE
+2201 KIRAKRRNSLP
-2214 KPHKDVVSRRTLLQH
+2214 KLHKDVASRRSLLQH
-2229 PPKIPRVRAK
+2229 PPKIPRLRAK
-2239 ADDVPSPPKP
+2239 SDDVPSSRPKTA
-2249 VVKPKITVEVPSTDS
+2249 VKPKIEVEVPSTDS
-2264 DDSDVKYSFPKSVP
+2264 DDSEVKYSFPKTVP
-2278 EKPEKLQAPAED
+2278 EKQEKQEVPAED

-2297 AEKRKSLS
+2297 AEKRKSLG
-2305 AIAKRKSLGKTTVKA
+2305 AIAKRKSLGKAIVKAA
-2320 KPSSAKPIKR
+2320 KPSPPKPIKR
-2330 RTEAAEHRCD
+2330 RTAAAEHRCD

-2358 HTPPRVRRPRDID
+2358 HTPPRVRRPRDND
-2371 AAPPSRKATA
+2371 TATPSRKASA
-2381 DLTRKGVDQ
+2381 DQPKKSVDQ

-2398 EKPRKSVEQSRKSV
+2398 EKPRNSF
-2412 EQLRKSVHQVKK
+2412 
-2424 SGKDASSSVE
+2424 A
-2434 HPRKSVEQSRKSVD
+2434 QSRKSVD

-2457 SVEQKKVVSGM
+2457 SVEQKKVVSGT

-2482 SRVHTGI
+2482 SRVHTGV
-2489 PLPDKRPSR
+2489 PLPNKRSSR